1 MYSFFVCFF
10 LQFPAS
16 LLLSLRKRIHL
27 VYKAEKLIGEYENRS
42 VRTRRVEH
50 SSPDRS
56 RLTNPPVLTYFHSL
70 FTWLGTSR
78 MIGAGLGSS
87 LGLDQ
92 CSSVL
97 VKGGRRK
104 FSLRVPFS
112 IQQNSER
119 TSKETITIPWEEGPS
134 SVTIPFRGIRYRNTY
149 KSSLIQTPENSP
161 RHSYWI

>member
-1 MYSFFVCFF
+1 MARDK
-10 LQFPAS
+10 QNDW
-16 LLLSLRKRIHL
+16 R
-27 VYKAEKLIGEYENRS
+27 
-42 VRTRRVEH
+42 
-50 SSPDRS
+50 
-56 RLTNPPVLTYFHSL
+56 
-70 FTWLGTSR
+70 
-78 MIGAGLGSS
+78 AGLGSS

-112 IQQNSER
+112 IQKNSER

-149 KSSLIQTPENSP
+149 KSSLIQTPENSL
-161 RHSYWI
+161 RHSYRI